1 MKCKFCDSLDSKV
14 IDSRLNEN
22 GTSVRRRRECTK
34 CGRRFTTF
42 EEYETIPVLVIKN
55 DGSRQPFDREKIKR
69 GIIKS
74 CEKRPVT
81 LSQIE
86 EMVCEIEKEINNSLE
101 PEISSKKI
109 GELVMN
115 AIKPVDQV
123 AYIRFASVYRQFTDV
138 SNFIELLDDFKS
150 EIEKKKD
157 S

>member
-69 GIIKS
+69 GIIKKKK
-74 CEKRPVT
+74 KRPVT

>member
-69 GIIKS
+69 GIIKA

>member
-69 GIIKS
+69 GIIKA

-109 GELVMN
+109 GELVMK